1 MTDVTTERI
10 EDVLV
15 VKIGGGEGLDL
26 EASIADLAQVAAER
40 PLVIVHGVSAEANR
54 LCEERGVPVRM
65 ITSPG
70 GHSSRYTDA
79 ETRDVFVDAALN
91 VSNAVIDL
99 LAAHNIRA
107 ERVASSV
114 AGTRKKAIRAV
125 VDGRVRVVRDDYTG
139 SIDGVN
145 AQPILDLL
153 AQGIVPVLPPQAF
166 SEDDGFLN
174 IDGDRAAAAVAA
186 EIGAD
191 DMIILSNVRG
201 LYRNFPD
208 ENSFVSEVSGA
219 QIDTALED
227 WAEGRMKR
235 KVLSAQ
241 EALGGG
247 VNRVWIADGRIEN
260 PVQSALNG
268 AGTVFTR

>member
-1 MTDVTTERI
+1 MTTPMMTAERI

-26 EASIADLAQVAAER
+26 EASVADLAQVAAER

-91 VSNAVIDL
+91 VSNAVIDAL
-99 LAAHNIRA
+99 TTHGIRA

-125 VDGRVRVVRDDYTG
+125 VDGRVRVIRDDYTG

-153 AQGIVPVLPPQAF
+153 AQGIVPVLPPEAF
-166 SEDDGFLN
+166 SE
-174 IDGDRAAAAVAA
+174 
-186 EIGAD
+186 
-191 DMIILSNVRG
+191 
-201 LYRNFPD
+201 
-208 ENSFVSEVSGA
+208 
-219 QIDTALED
+219 ED
-227 WAEGRMKR
+227 
-235 KVLSAQ
+235 
-241 EALGGG
+241 
-247 VNRVWIADGRIEN
+247 
-260 PVQSALNG
+260 
-268 AGTVFTR
+268 

>member
-1 MTDVTTERI
+1 MMNAIAESID
-10 EDVLV
+10 DVLI

-26 EASIADLAQVAAER
+26 AASIADLAQVAAER

-65 ITSPG
+65 LTSPS

-79 ETRDVFVDAALN
+79 DTRDVFVDAARN
-91 VSNAVIDL
+91 VSEAVIAE
-99 LAAHNIRA
+99 LAAHGIRA
-107 ERVASSV
+107 ERVPNAIM
-114 AGTRKKAIRAV
+114 GTRKKAVRAV

-139 SIDGVN
+139 SIDSVN
-145 AQPILDLL
+145 AAPIMDLL

-166 SEDDGFLN
+166 SERDGFLN
-174 IDGDRAAAAVAA
+174 IDGDRAAAAVAG

-208 ENSFVSEVSGA
+208 ENSFVSNVSGT

-241 EALGGG
+241 EALGSG